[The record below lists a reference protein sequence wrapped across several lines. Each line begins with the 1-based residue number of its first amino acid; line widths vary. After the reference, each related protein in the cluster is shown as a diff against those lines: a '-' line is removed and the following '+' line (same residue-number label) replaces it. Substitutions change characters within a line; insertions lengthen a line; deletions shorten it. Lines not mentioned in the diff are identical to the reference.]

1 MYKVRSIKVIAKKE
15 FTETLRNSW
24 TPVITCVFAAI
35 SVGISYFGLVTRG
48 ETGLQSFET
57 TIASLMSMVIYI
69 VPLIALLM
77 GYSAVSGEREQG
89 SLALL
94 LTQPVSRGEVVL
106 GKFLGLALALT
117 CSTLVGFGITGVL
130 ILFRVGSQGWVNY
143 VYFLLSSLCLGLVF
157 LSMGLLI
164 SILARKKAEAAAGAI
179 FLWFFFTFIFDMMLL
194 GLLIFLAKQMKV
206 AWLTMLLFFNPG
218 DIFRLSN
225 LIHLENLSSM
235 MGLANLLPPSLMNG
249 GLIILLFILWLTMLL
264 TASVYAF
271 NRQSA

>member
-1 MYKVRSIKVIAKKE
+1 MYKIKSIKVIAKKE
-15 FTETLRNSW
+15 FTETIRNNW
-24 TPVITCVFAAI
+24 TPVITGVFAAI

-106 GKFLGLALALT
+106 GKFFGLALALT

-130 ILFRVGSQGWVNY
+130 ILIRVGSQGWVNY